1 MEPVFVNCEISAAAF
16 SGERVFTVQ
25 QAEGGDYVGLSP
37 LHYCFHENGNAL
49 APSEPARDTPIQ
61 GRLAARKIGDVS
73 LGARV
78 TIPDGRAIIVPVN
91 LIRARPPGAANVPV

>member
-1 MEPVFVNCEISAAAF
+1 MEPVFVNCEISTAAF

-37 LHYCFHENGNAL
+37 LHYCFHENGKAL
-49 APSEPARDTPIQ
+49 DASEPDRNTPIK
-61 GRLAARKIGDVS
+61 GRLAARKIAVVS

-78 TIPDGRAIIVPVN
+78 TIPDGESIVVSADQ
-91 LIRARPPGAANVPV
+91 IRDR